1 MAQEIGESREAWGR
15 DVWAKAEQFANAL
28 KSDRKPF
35 YVVFAAKQDKS
46 QPGVFRQSFRFYR
59 QKPPKIIGLLVW
71 YVDHVKGLFKFMPDL
86 SIPPDVPLDP
96 SLISTKSE
104 DASPELMKV
113 GQEMGV
119 LLS

>member
-1 MAQEIGESREAWGR
+1 MQTIGESREAWGR

-28 KSDRKPF
+28 KNDKKPF
-35 YVVFAAKQDKS
+35 FIVYAAKQDKS
-46 QPGVFRQSFRFYR
+46 RPGVFRQSFRSYR

-71 YVDHVKGLFKFMPDL
+71 YVDNVKGIFKLVPDL

-96 SLISTKSE
+96 SLLSTKSE
-104 DASPELMKV
+104 DAFPELMEV